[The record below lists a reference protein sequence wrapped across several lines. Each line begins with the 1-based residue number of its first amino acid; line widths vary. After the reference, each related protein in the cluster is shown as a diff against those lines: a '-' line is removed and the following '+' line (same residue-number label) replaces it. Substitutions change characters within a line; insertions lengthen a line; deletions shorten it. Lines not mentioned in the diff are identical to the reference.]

1 MVCTPNGAILYI
13 SPVFVG
19 SISDVELTREPDFL
33 KTIDDKPGIS
43 IMADRGFTIRG
54 MLNEISVELNMPPFL
69 DGRAQLPA
77 KEIQEGRKIASLRIH
92 VERAIGRMKN
102 FDILKGT
109 IPITTAR
116 QINQIVCVCGFLS
129 NFHPALVPP
138 PETISESDVEEYF
151 QDMPND
157 TSDEI
162 VMRIIK
168 NCYYY
173 CTQNLNFIRL

>member
-1 MVCTPNGAILYI
+1 
-13 SPVFVG
+13 
-19 SISDVELTREPDFL
+19 
-33 KTIDDKPGIS
+33 
-43 IMADRGFTIRG
+43 MADRGFTIRG
-54 MLNEISVELNMPPFL
+54 MLNEIGVDLNMPPFL

-109 IPITTAR
+109 IPITMAR
-116 QINQIVCVCGFLS
+116 QINQIVCVCGFLT

-138 PETISESDVEEYF
+138 PETISDSDVEDYF

-162 VMRIIK
+162 DSDE
-168 NCYYY
+168 NY
-173 CTQNLNFIRL
+173 